1 MFFICCGW
9 NWNWFIKKPV
19 ISYNELDSEIDDGCR
34 TDDVN
39 NCCDEADCCDD
50 VADCCDEADCCGEE
64 AECCDANTSANPTEN
79 IDIRDEKILNDNN
92 LVLHDCLSI
101 QIYNCPKITRIP
113 DMYNYTALETL
124 NIQHCNLSVFQ
135 TYLPESLRVLVI
147 SYCSMSEFTPQ
158 NMPRNLA
165 ELNLSFN
172 KLTKIPEC
180 LAIIEGTNVN
190 LRNNDL
196 WFNMYSNLPPRMINA
211 GVYEEL
217 ALAYRLNII
226 GTMTISDA
234 IRILIDKQLNVDADL
249 LSILID
255 TRDRTGDNRVV
266 KITSAI
272 LHTTYNNAQ
281 NVHLT
286 SVQKSMA
293 NSISYIMKYRNKY
306 KETGAGIGE
315 IDYIRKA
322 LQDMNVSKKLTKKI
336 IKKCGD
342 RIPHS
347 IYNVNFIDV
356 LISVCSIIYESEH
369 KDTLLIIMRDELQD
383 GINTC
388 FTGQITRMV
397 NVLNGFVDEIKI
409 SISNTEELSNSIIAL
424 RKRYALI
431 YKDIDKYITETI
443 PVVWQM
449 LEDNCISEAEHKMW
463 LEYI

>member
-9 NWNWFIKKPV
+9 WDWLWFRKNTV
-19 ISYNELDSEIDDGCR
+19 ISYIEIDQDAGCY
-34 TDDVN
+34 DDKGCCDN
-39 NCCDEADCCDD
+39 EECCDELELNCA
-50 VADCCDEADCCGEE
+50 
-64 AECCDANTSANPTEN
+64 ANPTEN
-79 IDIRDEKILNDNN
+79 IDIRDETILNDNN

-101 QIYNCPKITRIP
+101 QIYNCPKITTIP
-113 DMYNYTALETL
+113 NMYNYIALETL
-124 NIQHCNLSVFQ
+124 NIQHCNLNIFT

-147 SYCSMSEFTPQ
+147 AYCNMTEFIPE
-158 NMPRNLA
+158 NMPMNLA

-172 KLTKIPEC
+172 KLTKIPTC
-180 LAIIEGTNVN
+180 LNTIQGTNVN
-190 LRNNDL
+190 LKNNDL
-196 WFNMYSNLPPRMINA
+196 WFNMYSKLPPSMIKP
-211 GVYEEL
+211 GVYKEL
-217 ALAYRLNII
+217 ALAYRLNLI
-226 GTMTISDA
+226 GTLTLLDA
-234 IRILIDKQLNVDADL
+234 ISILRDKQLNEDANL

-255 TRDRTGDNRVV
+255 ARDRTVNTGDNRGDNRGDNG
-266 KITSAI
+266 SGN
-272 LHTTYNNAQ
+272 TTYNNAQ

-293 NSISYIMKYRNKY
+293 NSISYIMKYRFKY
-306 KETGAGIGE
+306 KDTDPEISE

-322 LQDMNVSKKLTKKI
+322 LRDINISKKLTKRI
-336 IKKCGD
+336 MKKCND

-356 LISVCSIIYESEH
+356 LISVFTIIYESEL
-369 KDTLLIIMRDELQD
+369 KDTLLIIMRDEVQD

-424 RKRYALI
+424 RKRYALL
-431 YKDIDKYITETI
+431 YKDIDQYITETI

-449 LEDNCISEAEHKMW
+449 LEDNCIPEPEHKMW

>member
-1 MFFICCGW
+1 
-9 NWNWFIKKPV
+9 
-19 ISYNELDSEIDDGCR
+19 
-34 TDDVN
+34 
-39 NCCDEADCCDD
+39 
-50 VADCCDEADCCGEE
+50 
-64 AECCDANTSANPTEN
+64 
-79 IDIRDEKILNDNN
+79 
-92 LVLHDCLSI
+92 
-101 QIYNCPKITRIP
+101 
-113 DMYNYTALETL
+113 MYNYTALETL

-135 TYLPESLRVLVI
+135 TYLPESLRVLII

-165 ELNLSFN
+165 QLDLSFN

-180 LAIIEGTNVN
+180 LNTVPFTNIN
-190 LRNNDL
+190 LKNNDL
-196 WFNMYSNLPPRMINA
+196 WFNMYSKLPPGMINA

-226 GTMTISDA
+226 GTMTLSDA
-234 IRILIDKQLNVDADL
+234 ICILRYKHLNTDADL

-255 TRDRTGDNRVV
+255 ARDRTVNTGDNRGDNRGDNG
-266 KITSAI
+266 TGN
-272 LHTTYNNAQ
+272 TTYNNAQ

-306 KETGAGIGE
+306 KDTNAGAGIGE

-322 LQDMNVSKKLTKKI
+322 LRDMNVSKKLTKRI

-342 RIPHS
+342 TICHS

-369 KDTLLIIMRDELQD
+369 KDTLLIIMHDELKD

>member
-9 NWNWFIKKPV
+9 DWNWFRKKPV
-19 ISYNELDSEIDDGCR
+19 ISYEELDSEIDDGCR

-39 NCCDEADCCDD
+39 NCCDEADCCDEGCND
-50 VADCCDEADCCGEE
+50 DCGDEGCNDDCGDEADCC
-64 AECCDANTSANPTEN
+64 DANPTEN

-135 TYLPESLRVLVI
+135 TYLPESLRVLII

-165 ELNLSFN
+165 QLDLSFN

-180 LAIIEGTNVN
+180 LNTVPFTNIN

-196 WFNMYSNLPPRMINA
+196 WFNMYSKLPPSMINA

-226 GTMTISDA
+226 GTMTLSDA
-234 IRILIDKQLNVDADL
+234 IGILRDKHLNVDADL

-255 TRDRTGDNRVV
+255 ARDRTVNTGDNRGDNRGDNG
-266 KITSAI
+266 TGN
-272 LHTTYNNAQ
+272 TTYNNAQ

-286 SVQKSMA
+286 SVQKS
-293 NSISYIMKYRNKY
+293 
-306 KETGAGIGE
+306 
-315 IDYIRKA
+315 
-322 LQDMNVSKKLTKKI
+322 
-336 IKKCGD
+336 
-342 RIPHS
+342 
-347 IYNVNFIDV
+347 
-356 LISVCSIIYESEH
+356 
-369 KDTLLIIMRDELQD
+369 
-383 GINTC
+383 
-388 FTGQITRMV
+388 
-397 NVLNGFVDEIKI
+397 
-409 SISNTEELSNSIIAL
+409 
-424 RKRYALI
+424 
-431 YKDIDKYITETI
+431 
-443 PVVWQM
+443 
-449 LEDNCISEAEHKMW
+449 
-463 LEYI
+463 